1 MDNPAG
7 RLRYWL
13 EQISTWP
20 NKNEALVVAGCGR
33 LGKDANTVE
42 GRVAV
47 MRLGAMLADLCAEVR
62 AEVAHLPDF
71 LHPDLLLSDFPQIE
85 AAVDDFTLSRQTPVK
100 NMLTRIDPAGH
111 RGLEILDTYLHSQR
125 PQQWIDDETRE
136 SLIEQVRALIDGIT
150 EDPDLAVDVKQ
161 FVLRRL
167 VEVETGL
174 REARLTGTPGIE
186 HATDALI
193 GAMRRRP
200 DMWDRVAQTKWG
212 PRLGKMAGALCL
224 ALGSAGGLPALM
236 PGDEAQPPEIH
247 NTVEVDTDVTV
258 TAPAQ
263 ADENEGIHDAEI
275 VGEDDEGSS
284 AVTR

>member
-13 EQISTWP
+13 EQFSTWP
-20 NKNEALVVAGCGR
+20 NNGEALVVAACAL
-33 LGKDANTVE
+33 LGKDANTVD

-47 MRLGAMLADLCAEVR
+47 MRLGAMLANLCAEVR

-71 LHPDLLLSDFPQIE
+71 LHPHLLLSDFAQIE
-85 AAVDDFTLSRQTPVK
+85 AAVDDFSLSRQTPVVS
-100 NMLTRIDPAGH
+100 MLARIDPAGH
-111 RGLEILDTYLHSQR
+111 RGLEMLDAHLHTQR
-125 PQQWIDDETRE
+125 PQQWIDDGTRE
-136 SLIEQVRALIDGIT
+136 SLVAQVRALIDGIT
-150 EDPDLAVDVKQ
+150 EDPDLAVDVKR

-167 VEVETGL
+167 ADVETRL

-186 HATDALI
+186 AATDALI
-193 GAMRRRP
+193 GAMHRRP

-224 ALGSAGGLPALM
+224 ALGSAGGLPALL
-236 PGDEAQPPEIH
+236 PGEEARTPKVSSL
-247 NTVEVDTDVTV
+247 VEVDTAVTLTV
-258 TAPAQ
+258 PAQ
-263 ADENEGIHDAEI
+263 VDKNEDIHDAEI

-284 AVTR
+284 AAPR